1 MASLKEVRTRLASIK
16 STRQI
21 TSAMKMVSSSKLLK
35 AQRGI
40 TGLRQYAASLMQMIE
55 NLNRELKPEEKSL
68 YTLPVAGKKLLVV
81 AVASNKG
88 LCGTYN
94 AHVIK
99 KTLDHIHLLEKKD
112 HDVQL
117 FLIGRKVEDF
127 FKKREFPIFEINNEV
142 IEGVNYADSTV
153 LANHLMSLFSD
164 KTFDRIDVVY
174 NRFKNAII
182 QELLAEQFLPV
193 PEVLTTLETIPESP
207 SKHNVEDPEIILEPS
222 RKEVAETM
230 IPKFIQFNT
239 YRILL
244 DASASENGARMTA
257 MQKATDNATELL
269 KDLTLTY
276 NKVRQAQ
283 ITREI
288 VEIVSGAEVFNE

>member
-1 MASLKEVRTRLASIK
+1 
-16 STRQI
+16 
-21 TSAMKMVSSSKLLK
+21 MKMVSSSKLLK

-55 NLNRELKPEEKSL
+55 NLNRELKPEEKSH
-68 YTLPVAGKKLLVV
+68 YTLPLGGKKLLVM

-94 AHVIK
+94 AHLIK
-99 KTLDHIHLLEKKD
+99 KTLDHIHLLQKKNY
-112 HDVQL
+112 DVQL
-117 FLIGRKVEDF
+117 FLIGRKAEDF
-127 FKKREFPIFEINNEV
+127 FKKREFPVFEINHEV

-153 LANHLMSLFSD
+153 LANHLMGLFSD

-174 NRFKNAII
+174 NRFKNAVI

-193 PEVLTTLETIPESP
+193 PEVLTLETITESP
-207 SKHNVEDPEIILEPS
+207 SKYNIENPEIILEPS

-269 KDLTLTY
+269 KNLTLTY
-276 NKVRQAQ
+276 NKVRQAM

>member
-1 MASLKEVRTRLASIK
+1 
-16 STRQI
+16 
-21 TSAMKMVSSSKLLK
+21 
-35 AQRGI
+35 
-40 TGLRQYAASLMQMIE
+40 
-55 NLNRELKPEEKSL
+55 
-68 YTLPVAGKKLLVV
+68 VV
-81 AVASNKG
+81 VVASNKG

-94 AHVIK
+94 AHLIK
-99 KTLDHIHLLEKKD
+99 KTLDHIHLLQKKNYE
-112 HDVQL
+112 VQL
-117 FLIGRKVEDF
+117 FLIGRKAEDF
-127 FKKREFPIFEINNEV
+127 FKKREFPVFETNHEV

-153 LANHLMSLFSD
+153 LANHMMRLFSD

-174 NRFKNAII
+174 NRFKNAVI

-193 PEVLTTLETIPESP
+193 PEVLTFETMPESP
-207 SKHNVEDPEIILEPS
+207 SKFNVEDPEIILEPS

-269 KDLTLTY
+269 KNLTLTY
-276 NKVRQAQ
+276 NKVRQAM